1 MAGDRLGQQAGAAT
15 RLGRKGGEGA
25 GERRAEG
32 HAGERGGGWVFPAM
46 AGEDGG
52 GRRAP
57 TSPKA
62 VATLTCVSETVDVTI
77 LYEDGDDGWIVASV
91 PAVPGAMSQGR
102 TREEAREN
110 VLDALAL
117 MLSPDPGEKRE
128 RELLHLKVA

>member
-1 MAGDRLGQQAGAAT
+1 MSNPL
-15 RLGRKGGEGA
+15 
-25 GERRAEG
+25 
-32 HAGERGGGWVFPAM
+32 H
-46 AGEDGG
+46 
-52 GRRAP
+52 
-57 TSPKA
+57 
-62 VATLTCVSETVDVTI
+62 LTIV
-77 LYEDGDDGWIVASV
+77 YEKDPDSDWIVASV